1 MLKQRRVAVGRS
13 RHVLLMDD
21 VQRMD
26 LPIHAANA
34 PNHMVTDGAGFVLD
48 EPPRHDW
55 LTNCSHI
62 AFHRVVGEFFS
73 ENDDE
78 HKKNL
83 PIV

>member
-34 PNHMVTDGAGFVLD
+34 PNHKVTDGTGPVHRKHLRHGPVSTENYIGF
-48 EPPRHDW
+48 P
-55 LTNCSHI
+55 
-62 AFHRVVGEFFS
+62 
-73 ENDDE
+73 
-78 HKKNL
+78 
-83 PIV
+83 